1 VAKKSNIIELNGKRY
16 DAFSG
21 QLLDSTGAPIG
32 PAVGRGV
39 SMDGMVSGV
48 KPAMVAGTSSVVKPA
63 QNGRPISDMVR
74 VPAKHAAPH
83 KPTSSQT
90 LMRHAVHKPAG
101 SLKPKAHHRTDV
113 LVKQPSIAVAPKM
126 SSYKLDPKRVQRAQL
141 TPHHPEARRYALDRR
156 SLTPS
161 AQPAGRPAAPVT
173 QAAQPVALPVH
184 ADASAVPLR
193 QPAKPQAHSIDIF
206 ERALAEANS
215 HIARPLT
222 RRQTR
227 RRRQAVGSRALSIG
241 TASLAVLL
249 VVGFFGWQA
258 KANLT
263 MRYAAAKSGVAASL
277 PGYKP
282 SGFTAGKFTYSP
294 GLVAVNYKNTR
305 SGDNFAVIEKSSS
318 WDSSALR
325 DSFVA
330 SRSRTYQT
338 IDAAG
343 RTIYTYGSNNA
354 TWVNNGVWYQV
365 NSNGSLSTNQL
376 VQLALSM

>member
-21 QLLDSTGAPIG
+21 QLLDNTGTPIG
-32 PAVGRGV
+32 PAVNRGV
-39 SMDGMVSGV
+39 SIDGVVSGG
-48 KPAMVAGTSSVVKPA
+48 KSAAGVVKPL
-63 QNGRPISDMVR
+63 QSGRPISDMIR

-90 LMRHAVHKPAG
+90 LMRHAVHKPEG
-101 SLKPKAHHRTDV
+101 SLKPKAQHRTDV

-126 SSYKLDPKRVQRAQL
+126 SSYQLDPKRVQRAQL

-156 SLTPS
+156 NLTPT
-161 AQPAGRPAAPVT
+161 AQVSRPAAPVKP
-173 QAAQPVALPVH
+173 AIAPVH

-227 RRRQAVGSRALSIG
+227 RRRQIIGSRALSIG
-241 TASLAVLL
+241 AASLAVLL

-294 GLVAVNYKNTR
+294 GLVAITYKNAH

-343 RTIYTYGSNNA
+343 RTIYTYGNNNA

-365 NSNGSLSTNQL
+365 NSGGSLSTNQL
-376 VQLALSM
+376 IQLALSM

>member
-1 VAKKSNIIELNGKRY
+1 
-16 DAFSG
+16 
-21 QLLDSTGAPIG
+21 
-32 PAVGRGV
+32 
-39 SMDGMVSGV
+39 
-48 KPAMVAGTSSVVKPA
+48 
-63 QNGRPISDMVR
+63 
-74 VPAKHAAPH
+74 
-83 KPTSSQT
+83 
-90 LMRHAVHKPAG
+90 
-101 SLKPKAHHRTDV
+101 
-113 LVKQPSIAVAPKM
+113 
-126 SSYKLDPKRVQRAQL
+126 
-141 TPHHPEARRYALDRR
+141 
-156 SLTPS
+156 
-161 AQPAGRPAAPVT
+161 
-173 QAAQPVALPVH
+173 
-184 ADASAVPLR
+184 VPLR
-193 QPAKPQAHSIDIF
+193 QPARPQAHSIDIF

-227 RRRQAVGSRALSIG
+227 RRRQVIGSRALSIG
-241 TASLAVLL
+241 AASLAVLL

-294 GLVAVNYKNTR
+294 GLVAVNYKNVH

-343 RTIYTYGSNNA
+343 RTIYTYGNNNA
-354 TWVNNGVWYQV
+354 TWVAGGVWYQV

>member
-32 PAVGRGV
+32 PAVSRGV
-39 SMDGMVSGV
+39 SMDGMVSGM
-48 KPAMVAGTSSVVKPA
+48 KPAAVVGTPSVVKPV
-63 QNGRPISDMVR
+63 QSGRPISDMVR

-83 KPTSSQT
+83 KPASSNT
-90 LMRHAVHKPAG
+90 LMRHAVHKPEG
-101 SLKPKAHHRTDV
+101 SLKPKAQHRTDV

-141 TPHHPEARRYALDRR
+141 TPHHPDARRYALDRR
-156 SLTPS
+156 SLAPS
-161 AQPAGRPAAPVT
+161 AQPVSRPSAPVK
-173 QAAQPVALPVH
+173 QAQPTVAPVH

-193 QPAKPQAHSIDIF
+193 QPARPQAHSIDIF

-227 RRRQAVGSRALSIG
+227 RRRQVIGSRALSIG
-241 TASLAVLL
+241 AASLAVLL

-294 GLVAVNYKNTR
+294 GLVAVNYKNVH

-343 RTIYTYGSNNA
+343 RTIYTYGNNNA
-354 TWVNNGVWYQV
+354 TWVAGGVWYQV